1 MTAQFPI
8 YINNNIAIQQFNNKA
23 IQSKKV
29 HLNYKKYG
37 EASETIIII
46 HGFLGSL
53 DNWHTLATEFS
64 KDYTVYTVDMRNHG
78 KSPHTEN
85 HNIKLM
91 VNDLAEF
98 MEQQNIPSAHI
109 IGHSMGGKV
118 AMQFA
123 FDQTDKVEKLM
134 VADIAPRQYKRGHD
148 SVIEALRAVDFTK
161 VTKRK
166 DAEDIMMHLVPDFGT
181 RQFLLKNLTTSYSGG
196 YKWRVNLNVL
206 DRDYEEI
213 IKPIE
218 YNGVFLKPALF
229 LRGELSTY
237 IKPSDELEIQE
248 HFINAQIETISG
260 AGHWLHAENPKEFY
274 EKVIRFLKN

>member
-1 MTAQFPI
+1 MTTQFPI
-8 YINNNIAIQQFNNKA
+8 SVNNNLAIQQFNNKA

-29 HLNYKKYG
+29 HLNFKKYG
-37 EASETIIII
+37 EGLKNLIII

-64 KDYTVYTVDMRNHG
+64 KDFAVYTLDMRNHG
-78 KSPHTEN
+78 KSPHTES

-98 MEQQNIPSAHI
+98 MEQQNIASANI
-109 IGHSMGGKV
+109 LGHSMGGKV

-123 FDQTDKVEKLM
+123 FDYTDKVEKLI

-148 SVIEALRAVDFTK
+148 SVLEALDAVDFTK

-181 RQFLLKNLTTSYSGG
+181 RQFLLKNLTTAANGG
-196 YKWRVNLNVL
+196 YNWRVNLNVL

-218 YNGVFLKPALF
+218 YDGVFLKPALF

-274 EKVIRFLKN
+274 EKVIRFLIK

>member
-1 MTAQFPI
+1 LTTQFPI
-8 YINNNIAIQQFNNKA
+8 SVNNNLAIQQFNNKA

-29 HLNYKKYG
+29 HLNFKKYG
-37 EASETIIII
+37 EGLKNLIII

-64 KDYTVYTVDMRNHG
+64 KDFAVYTLDMRNHG
-78 KSPHTEN
+78 KSPHTES

-98 MEQQNIPSAHI
+98 MEQQNIASANI
-109 IGHSMGGKV
+109 LGHSMGGKV

-123 FDQTDKVEKLM
+123 FDYTDKVEKLI

-148 SVIEALRAVDFTK
+148 SVLEALDAVDFTK

-181 RQFLLKNLTTSYSGG
+181 RQFLLKNLTTAANGG
-196 YKWRVNLNVL
+196 YNWRVNLNVL

-218 YNGVFLKPALF
+218 YDGVFLKPALF

-274 EKVIRFLKN
+274 EKVIRFLIK

>member
-1 MTAQFPI
+1 MTTQFPI
-8 YINNNIAIQQFNNKA
+8 SDNNNLAIQQFNNKV

-29 HLNYKKYG
+29 HLNFKKYG
-37 EASETIIII
+37 EGLENLIII

-64 KDYTVYTVDMRNHG
+64 KDYIVYTVDMRNHG

-98 MEQQNIPSAHI
+98 MEQQNIASANI
-109 IGHSMGGKV
+109 LGHSMGGKV

-123 FDQTDKVEKLM
+123 FDYTDKVERLI

-148 SVIEALRAVDFTK
+148 SVLEALNAVDFTK

-166 DAEDIMMHLVPDFGT
+166 DTEDIMMHLVPDFGT
-181 RQFLLKNLTTSYSGG
+181 RQFLLKNLTTAANGG
-196 YKWRVNLNVL
+196 YNWRVNLNVL

-218 YNGVFLKPALF
+218 YDGVFLKPALF

-274 EKVIRFLKN
+274 EKVIRFLIK

>member
-1 MTAQFPI
+1 LTTQFPI
-8 YINNNIAIQQFNNKA
+8 SVNNNLAIQQFNNKA

-29 HLNYKKYG
+29 HLNFKKYG
-37 EASETIIII
+37 EGLENLIII

-64 KDYTVYTVDMRNHG
+64 KDFAVYTLDMRNHG
-78 KSPHTEN
+78 KSPHTES

-98 MEQQNIPSAHI
+98 MEQQNIASANI
-109 IGHSMGGKV
+109 LGHSMGGKV

-123 FDQTDKVEKLM
+123 FDYTDKVEKLI

-148 SVIEALRAVDFTK
+148 SLLEALDAVDFTK

-181 RQFLLKNLTTSYSGG
+181 RQFLLKNLTTAANGG
-196 YKWRVNLNVL
+196 YNWRVNLNVL

-218 YNGVFLKPALF
+218 YDGVFLKPALF

-274 EKVIRFLKN
+274 EKVIRFLIK

>member
-1 MTAQFPI
+1 M
-8 YINNNIAIQQFNNKA
+8 
-23 IQSKKV
+23 

-218 YNGVFLKPALF
+218 YDGVFLKPALF

>member
-1 MTAQFPI
+1 ME
-8 YINNNIAIQQFNNKA
+8 
-23 IQSKKV
+23 
-29 HLNYKKYG
+29 LNHKKYG
-37 EASETIIII
+37 DGLETFIII

-64 KDYTVYTVDMRNHG
+64 KDFTVYTVDMRNHG
-78 KSPHTEN
+78 KSPHTES

-98 MEQQNIPSAHI
+98 MEQQNIASANI
-109 IGHSMGGKV
+109 LGHSMGGKV

-123 FDQTDKVEKLM
+123 FDYTDKVEKLI

-148 SVIEALRAVDFTK
+148 SVLEALHAVDFTK

-166 DAEDIMMHLVPDFGT
+166 DVEDIMMHLVPDFGT
-181 RQFLLKNLTTSYSGG
+181 RQFLLKNLTTAANGG
-196 YKWRVNLNVL
+196 YNWRVNLNVL

-218 YNGVFLKPALF
+218 YDGVFLKPALF

-248 HFINAQIETISG
+248 HFIYAQIETISG
-260 AGHWLHAENPKEFY
+260 VGHWLHAENPKEFY
-274 EKVIRFLKN
+274 EKVIRFLKKHDIEK

>member
-1 MTAQFPI
+1 
-8 YINNNIAIQQFNNKA
+8 
-23 IQSKKV
+23 V
-29 HLNYKKYG
+29 HLNFKKYG
-37 EASETIIII
+37 EGHETLIII

-64 KDYTVYTVDMRNHG
+64 KDFTVYTLDMRNHG
-78 KSPHTEN
+78 KSPHTES
-85 HNIKLM
+85 HNIRLM
-91 VNDLAEF
+91 VSDLAEF
-98 MEQQNIPSAHI
+98 MEQQNIASANI
-109 IGHSMGGKV
+109 LGHSMGGKV

-123 FDQTDKVEKLM
+123 FDYTDKVEKLI

-148 SVIEALRAVDFTK
+148 SVLEALQAVDFTK

-181 RQFLLKNLTTSYSGG
+181 RQFLLKNLTTAANGG
-196 YKWRVNLNVL
+196 YNWRVNLNVL
-206 DRDYEEI
+206 ERDYEEI

-218 YNGVFLKPALF
+218 YDGVFLKPALF

-274 EKVIRFLKN
+274 EKVIRFLIK